1 MCEAYEMGIYITNV
15 QGNIISRFRYDKRRD
30 VAHDFPRPYN
40 QKSSYAA
47 SSANKELQTNT

>member
-1 MCEAYEMGIYITNV
+1 MGIYITNI
-15 QGNIISRFRYDKRRD
+15 QGNIKSSFRYDKRRD
-30 VAHDFPRPYN
+30 VAHDFRRPYN